1 MLQRAE
7 LMKSL
12 LDTPRD
18 VDSDCQYPTGWIR
31 PELYQL
37 LYTREPVATRVVEV
51 FPKECFQVSPSVYED
66 EDAGTVTPFEEA
78 WDALGKQLR
87 GEQSFYQ
94 EEESSVI
101 WDFLLDADIKSG
113 IGHYAAILLGLDDG
127 APLDQPV
134 DLIDATK
141 PVKGSVGGSSAASR
155 RLLFM
160 QVYPETAVRINAL
173 ETNTQNPRYGQPTE
187 YEISMLDPLEFSS
200 LGLGVSLPTNRATV
214 HWSRVIHVSES
225 GVLHTPRQRPVL
237 NRLLDTRKLYS
248 SSAEMFWRGA
258 FPGYAIKT
266 QPQLGADVD
275 INRQELKDELTN
287 YSNSLQRFLVLMG
300 MDVTALAPQVSDPA
314 SQIDKQIEAICIQL
328 GIPKRIFLGSER
340 GELASSQDDQAWNDR
355 LKQRQL
361 GVITPRIIIPVV
373 DRLISLR
380 VLPRPAKGYRV
391 SWPDLTSKSDEE
403 KAGIATQR
411 TQAVSVYVAGQL
423 ETTLAPMDFWTRIMG
438 FTEDE
443 AQSIIDNAEEIKQ
456 QKEKEQAAK
465 DAEAAKVQAEA
476 QAKMDAAAK
485 TAADATGT
493 EQTPTAPGLPASPG
507 KPFGGKGSQSP
518 TSTPPNASGG
528 QPGGSNTSEGS
539 LSPVAH
545 AFDPSQ
551 PRDSHGMWS
560 QGSGG
565 ADGGT
570 GQKDNARLVTD
581 YLGHAPKGEVH
592 VLPDAEFNTR
602 FVSESDRMLGGVAA
616 IRTPDG
622 KIYLREGHESSGLH
636 EVVHAAGLLEDNVS
650 TYINEGM
657 TQAVAEHIADT
668 HSLTIPRTYRDEVK
682 FVHEYLVPA
691 TGKPL
696 PELAR
701 GYAGAKDKAKYLADS
716 IMKAHGDKFGQEEW
730 GSNPHESIY
739 QDMRGAIGP
748 SPHLDYLI
756 HEVKVKTPVAHSDP
770 TLVAD
775 FDPSQARDTHG
786 RWSPSGKANAFDKI
800 LPSGGTKK
808 DQVVRD
814 FYKTVH
820 DDISTTRPA
829 GDPRFHDPL
838 RLHIEK
844 QLHELAGDHGE
855 ALYRTGKAGMT
866 QIAFKKHEV
875 NVVTDAPGQVTIF
888 SEHLH
893 GPDPRDPTT
902 FTITHQT
909 PHEEVAYRLRRAAGL
924 KVDKAAAEKYMA
936 ADKKARNE
944 FRAQRKAA
952 QEAQKTA
959 REARR
964 AEREARRL
972 STQNVSLSAEEVS
985 QLVNSSGL
993 DINAVG
999 DSLDATPTSNILDDE
1014 LLDRILENLD
1024 LASNAVAGPNPW
1036 TPYVGKRG
1044 GRGWKNGITG
1054 RVAYQLNQPGLGRQ
1068 AAATPVGTGAS
1079 AAPAPGQPRVQ
1090 RADPTDVKNHIAK
1103 LLSDPS
1109 KITAADIHKVREDLL
1124 SMTVAQIH
1132 GVRKDLGLKASG
1144 VKKDLADKVA
1154 SRALAGLGKV
1164 QTQPQTAPT
1173 PPQPQPP
1180 APAQHP
1186 MPAAAP
1192 AQHPPSHL
1200 DVKDPVA
1207 VRAAVHAFIASKNWS
1222 GGAAGILQAYAHG
1235 SDTPLEKL
1243 GAHLASLTG
1252 VPHHVG
1258 FSLAHT
1264 AVKELVAGL
1273 PTHQPKAPTPPVAT
1287 PAQPATGSPS
1297 PLHRGANVITGVPAQ
1312 APMALPTVPHKEE
1325 IEWSTGKPEPG
1336 TLHGVDFAPAPHH
1349 FWEHVKDKDIGE
1361 PAPTRPI
1368 NRAGVMVQEPDGRIW
1383 IVRPTNEFGD
1393 RKHTLPGGG
1402 VETGLTHQQNALKE
1416 VWEETGLQV
1425 EITGHLGDFRDSNNG
1440 NNGRLYIGRRIGG
1453 APWDA
1458 KIEPHIIDRKTGKPS
1473 AESSEVL
1480 LVTPERA
1487 GKLLHRSD
1495 DLAQLM
1501 TVAPIP
1507 LGTATRGRGSEPLKK
1522 LLEAVQPAAKAYKDA
1537 KQAVNATPGNAEM
1550 HAIQDIRGFNAKPTV
1565 VSKNDMDALVAKGDH
1580 IEVLRGL
1587 SANAKPNVSAR
1598 RVVDTLAEQFRTGD
1612 HFPGYGIFGSGT
1624 YTDSTKGYG
1633 NIASKY
1639 ASGQRG
1645 GGGSD
1650 AGATLRMAIPKDA
1663 KIVKFSELQSKV
1675 PHAPPDFTDH
1685 GPSSYNSNDDWR
1697 GMHAALAG
1705 YDAIHMDNH
1714 GYGHDFYVI
1723 LNRGVVTVQKEDAT
1737 GHIIR

>member
-1 MLQRAE
+1 MNRKARARLAARKKASRPDRFIEDGYSHWKFSKGKATSASSESKIENVEISTEEISQLINSGE
-7 LMKSL
+7 LDVNAKKAALSGGQWVTIEGRHVYL
-12 LDTPRD
+12 KGGKIVAGPPDLKGQTIQGDQAKTGDQHKTDVSRSTSDTG
-18 VDSDCQYPTGWIR
+18 DSSKPT
-31 PELYQL
+31 PELQTEDY
-37 LYTREPVATRVVEV
+37 RKNGVRSRAFKEWFGDWEKDPANASKVVDKHTGE
-51 FPKECFQVSPSVYED
+51 PKETYGEEPKALYHGRQ
-66 EDAGTVTPFEEA
+66 AAFE
-78 WDALGKQLR
+78 
-87 GEQSFYQ
+87 SFDL
-94 EEESSVI
+94 SKAK
-101 WDFLLDADIKSG
+101 L
-113 IGHYAAILLGLDDG
+113 AA
-127 APLDQPV
+127 A
-134 DLIDATK
+134 
-141 PVKGSVGGSSAASR
+141 
-155 RLLFM
+155 
-160 QVYPETAVRINAL
+160 
-173 ETNTQNPRYGQPTE
+173 
-187 YEISMLDPLEFSS
+187 
-200 LGLGVSLPTNRATV
+200 GLGVYFAENRRIADTFATMGGKKGDVITAYMSIKKPFNFDTPIHASEVEGWSRETKEMKGTGPKYFTATV
-214 HWSRVIHVSES
+214 QAYQRRDGNPDGTMPGHV
-225 GVLHTPRQRPVL
+225 
-237 NRLLDTRKLYS
+237 
-248 SSAEMFWRGA
+248 AWRALRDAVGDDHVN
-258 FPGYAIKT
+258 K
-266 QPQLGADVD
+266 V
-275 INRQELKDELTN
+275 
-287 YSNSLQRFLVLMG
+287 LQR
-300 MDVTALAPQVSDPA
+300 
-314 SQIDKQIEAICIQL
+314 L
-328 GIPKRIFLGSER
+328 GYDGIVHT
-340 GELASSQDDQAWNDR
+340 SSDQAGAPR
-355 LKQRQL
+355 LKAGDPDFGRVWVAFEPNQ
-361 GVITPRIIIPVV
+361 IKAV
-373 DRLISLR
+373 DN
-380 VLPRPAKGYRV
+380 KG
-391 SWPDLTSKSDEE
+391 
-403 KAGIATQR
+403 
-411 TQAVSVYVAGQL
+411 
-423 ETTLAPMDFWTRIMG
+423 
-438 FTEDE
+438 
-443 AQSIIDNAEEIKQ
+443 
-456 QKEKEQAAK
+456 
-465 DAEAAKVQAEA
+465 
-476 QAKMDAAAK
+476 
-485 TAADATGT
+485 
-493 EQTPTAPGLPASPG
+493 
-507 KPFGGKGSQSP
+507 
-518 TSTPPNASGG
+518 
-528 QPGGSNTSEGS
+528 
-539 LSPVAH
+539 
-545 AFDPSQ
+545 AFDPS
-551 PRDSHGMWS
+551 SHNIYNDW
-560 QGSGG
+560 
-565 ADGGT
+565 
-570 GQKDNARLVTD
+570 
-581 YLGHAPKGEVH
+581 
-592 VLPDAEFNTR
+592 
-602 FVSESDRMLGGVAA
+602 
-616 IRTPDG
+616 TPL
-622 KIYLREGHESSGLH
+622 ISSL
-636 EVVHAAGLLEDNVS
+636 
-650 TYINEGM
+650 
-657 TQAVAEHIADT
+657 
-668 HSLTIPRTYRDEVK
+668 
-682 FVHEYLVPA
+682 
-691 TGKPL
+691 
-696 PELAR
+696 
-701 GYAGAKDKAKYLADS
+701 
-716 IMKAHGDKFGQEEW
+716 
-730 GSNPHESIY
+730 
-739 QDMRGAIGP
+739 
-748 SPHLDYLI
+748 
-756 HEVKVKTPVAHSDP
+756 AHSDP

-786 RWSPSGKANAFDKI
+786 RWSPSGKANAFDHV
-800 LPSGGTKK
+800 LEHSGTEKN
-808 DQVVRD
+808 QTVRD

-820 DDISTTRPA
+820 RDVSTTRPA

-855 ALYRTGKAGMT
+855 ALYRTGAAGMT

-902 FTITHQT
+902 FTITHET
-909 PHEEVAYRLRRAAGL
+909 PHEEVSYRLRKAAGL
-924 KVDKAAAEKYMA
+924 KVDKVAAEKYMA
-936 ADKKARNE
+936 EDRKARNE

-952 QEAQKTA
+952 LEAQKTA

-964 AEREARRL
+964 AEKEARRA
-972 STQNVSLSAEEVS
+972 SAQNADISAEDIS
-985 QLVNSSGL
+985 QLINDGELDVPAIGGSS
-993 DINAVG
+993 D
-999 DSLDATPTSNILDDE
+999 DTPTSSLLDDE

-1024 LASNAVAGPNPW
+1024 LASNAVTGPNPW
-1036 TPYVGKRG
+1036 APYVGKRG

-1054 RVAYQLNQPGLGRQ
+1054 RVAYQLNQPGLGRR
-1068 AAATPVGTGAS
+1068 AAATPAGTGAPT
-1079 AAPAPGQPRVQ
+1079 APAPVAPVPGQPRAQ
-1090 RADPTDVKNHIAK
+1090 RANPADVKDHITK

-1154 SRALAGLGKV
+1154 TRALAGLGKV

-1173 PPQPQPP
+1173 PPQHQPP

-1186 MPAAAP
+1186 TPAPTP

-1207 VRAAVHAFIASKNWS
+1207 VRTAVHAFIAGKNWS
-1222 GGAAGILQAYAHG
+1222 GGAAGILRALAHG
-1235 SDTPLEKL
+1235 GDRALHTI

-1252 VPHHVG
+1252 VPHDVG
-1258 FSLAHT
+1258 FDLAHT

-1273 PTHQPKAPTPPVAT
+1273 PTHQPKAPTPPTPPAAT
-1287 PAQPATGSPS
+1287 PAQPAAAGSPS

-1312 APMALPTVPHKEE
+1312 APMALPVVPHRDE
-1325 IEWSTGKPEPG
+1325 IQWSTGKPEPG
-1336 TLHGVDFAPAPHH
+1336 TLHGVDFASAPHH
-1349 FWEHVKDKDIGE
+1349 FWEQVKDKDIGE
-1361 PAPTRPI
+1361 PKPTRPI
-1368 NRAGVMVQEPDGRIW
+1368 NRAGVMIQEPDGRIW

-1402 VETGLTHQQNALKE
+1402 VESGLTNQQNALKE

-1507 LGTATRGRGSEPLKK
+1507 LSTATRGRGSEPIKK
-1522 LLEAVQPAAKAYKDA
+1522 LLEAVQPAAKAYRDA
-1537 KQAVNATPGNAEM
+1537 RQAVNATPGNAEL

-1587 SANAKPNVSAR
+1587 AANAKPNVSAR

-1612 HFPGYGIFGSGT
+1612 HYPGYGIFGSGT

-1723 LNRGVVTVQKEDAT
+1723 LNRGVVTVQREDAT
-1737 GHIIR
+1737 GHVIR